1 MPRYLHRGTTGAYF
15 ITVRAI
21 AKTMNREPL
30 FDGRVWLTPIVI
42 AISGIAVALFALVL
56 R

>member
-1 MPRYLHRGTTGAYF
+1 MARQVLKKANMRSEA
-15 ITVRAI
+15 R
-21 AKTMNREPL
+21 TMNGEPL
-30 FDGRVWLTPIVI
+30 FDGGVWLTPLIL

>member
-1 MPRYLHRGTTGAYF
+1 MTGAF
-15 ITVRAI
+15 IIRVRVI

-30 FDGRVWLTPIVI
+30 FDGGVWLTPMII
-42 AISGIAVALFALVL
+42 AISGIALALCALVL

>member
-1 MPRYLHRGTTGAYF
+1 
-15 ITVRAI
+15 
-21 AKTMNREPL
+21 MNGEPL
-30 FDGRVWLTPIVI
+30 FDGGVWLTPLIL